1 MSVFDPTSTD
11 ARPVS
16 EPSPE
21 PPRSSRTANGTFAPG
36 NSSAL
41 RHGLYSRQVRE
52 ALLPEQAEVRA
63 ALAEQR
69 KAIEDDLGGADAL
82 SQMTRDLIGR
92 YVELRLVG
100 DFLAHQLATVGPLTG
115 KGRTRAATSAWLA
128 VVDRQNK
135 LALTLGLERRT
146 KRIPTLT
153 EVLDG
158 Q

>member
-1 MSVFDPTSTD
+1 MSVFDSTSTD

-21 PPRSSRTANGTFAPG
+21 PAPAPRTAKGTFASG
-36 NSSAL
+36 NSEAL

-52 ALLPEQAEVRA
+52 ALLPEQAEARA

-69 KAIEDDLGGADAL
+69 RAIEDDLGGTDAL
-82 SQMTRDLIGR
+82 SQMTRDLIAR

-100 DFLAHQLATVGPLTG
+100 DFLAHQLATVGPLSG
-115 KGRTRAATSAWLA
+115 KGRTRAACTAYLS

-146 KRIPTLT
+146 KRIPSLT

-158 Q
+158 R